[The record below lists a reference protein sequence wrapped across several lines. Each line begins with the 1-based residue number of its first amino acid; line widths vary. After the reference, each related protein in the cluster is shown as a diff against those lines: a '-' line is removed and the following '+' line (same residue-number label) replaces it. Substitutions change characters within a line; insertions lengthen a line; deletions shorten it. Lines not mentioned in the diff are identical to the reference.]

1 MTPGESSQH
10 SIRNSSASSKEPVR
24 PITARIATMAYTI
37 TSQAKNGALDAR
49 SAKAP
54 TAYGALRKARQMH
67 AAGLQNIAIKN
78 DAGHRIDG
86 DALLDCITGK
96 KSITPD
102 LKAK

>member
-1 MTPGESSQH
+1 
-10 SIRNSSASSKEPVR
+10 
-24 PITARIATMAYTI
+24 MAYTI

-67 AAGLQNIAIKN
+67 AAGLPNIAIED
-78 DAGHRIDG
+78 DAGHQIDG
-86 DALLDCITGK
+86 DDLLDCITGK